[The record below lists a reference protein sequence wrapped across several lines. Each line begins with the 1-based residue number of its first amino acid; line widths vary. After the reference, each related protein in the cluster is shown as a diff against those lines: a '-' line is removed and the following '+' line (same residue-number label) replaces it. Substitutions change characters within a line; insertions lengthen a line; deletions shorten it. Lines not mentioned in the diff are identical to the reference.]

1 VLLKSTRLLYVP
13 FPHRHLCL
21 MFPVEVSSDV
31 TVPCGQGEHC
41 VHMLREYS
49 TPRTSREFV
58 QTMIFHMELAI
69 G

>member
-1 VLLKSTRLLYVP
+1 
-13 FPHRHLCL
+13 